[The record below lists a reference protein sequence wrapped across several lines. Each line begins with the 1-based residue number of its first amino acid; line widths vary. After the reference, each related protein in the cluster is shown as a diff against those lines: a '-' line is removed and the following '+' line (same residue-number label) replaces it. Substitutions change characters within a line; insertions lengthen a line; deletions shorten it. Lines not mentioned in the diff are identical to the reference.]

1 MARAN
6 KIIDA
11 DVQIDIFTNNLNGWL
26 KTANSRGRSISVT
39 AITDDEPDF
48 DTDKSSTQNA
58 RFHAMIGDIN
68 KTGVITIPGRRI
80 VMSDYDADQCK
91 ALLVMWFAAE
101 KEQLGEPLPNPPRS
115 FIDPIS
121 GQSISIRPSTTTWGK
136 KLTCQFVEFL
146 YATGAMSDTKW
157 SEPALKEYEQ
167 YREAKS

>member
-11 DVQIDIFTNNLNGWL
+11 DIQIDPFIEKLTGWL
-26 KTANSRGRSISVT
+26 TQAIKRGSVSVT
-39 AITDDEPDF
+39 AITSDEEDF
-48 DTDKSSTQNA
+48 DTGKSSVQNA

-68 KTGVITIPGRRI
+68 KTGVIVIPGRRI
-80 VMSDYDADQCK
+80 VMSDYDSDQCK

-101 KEQLGEPLPNPPRS
+101 KEQLGEPLPKPPRS

-136 KLTCQFVEFL
+136 KLTCQFTEFL
-146 YATGAMSDTKW
+146 YATGAMADVKW
-157 SEPALKEYEQ
+157 SEPALKAYAEYK
-167 YREAKS
+167 EAQL

>member
-6 KIIDA
+6 KIIDGE
-11 DVQIDIFTNNLNGWL
+11 VQIAPFIDTLTVWL
-26 KTANSRGRSISVT
+26 TQAIRRGSVKLS
-39 AITDDEPDF
+39 AITSDEPDF
-48 DTDKSSTQNA
+48 DTDKSAGQ
-58 RFHAMIGDIN
+58 REKFHAIIGDIN
-68 KTGVITIPGRRI
+68 KTGVIVIPGRRI

-101 KEQLGEPLPNPPRS
+101 KEQLGEPLPKPPRS

-146 YATGAMSDTKW
+146 YMTGAMADVKW
-157 SEPALKEYEQ
+157 SEPAIKEYEN
-167 YREAKS
+167 YREAQQ